1 MGSFKYQQNS
11 SQGMNYLVLN
21 DMFINRCKLSTF
33 LVNKMTNPEASSKAY
48 ALLPHLLPHKPL
60 LSS

>member
-1 MGSFKYQQNS
+1 
-11 SQGMNYLVLN
+11 MNDLVLN
-21 DMFINRCKLSTF
+21 DMFINRCKLSSF
-33 LVNKMTNPEASSKAY
+33 LVNKMTNLEGSSKAY